1 PGAHPG
7 RARQTVGRGP
17 LTAGVAG
24 PVTGVEGVRSAYE
37 EATSCLEALLS
48 LGRRGE
54 VTDAPSLGFVGLLL
68 GGGAPSDY
76 VTRHLGPVLD
86 YDRERRTALLETL
99 AAWLAEDRHL
109 GRTGERLH
117 VHPNTVTQRLD
128 RIGQLLGDGWQG
140 PERLL
145 ELALAVRLRQVLR
158 D

>member
-1 PGAHPG
+1 M
-7 RARQTVGRGP
+7 
-17 LTAGVAG
+17 
-24 PVTGVEGVRSAYE
+24 
-37 EATSCLEALLS
+37 
-48 LGRRGE
+48 
-54 VTDAPSLGFVGLLL
+54 
-68 GGGAPSDY
+68 
-76 VTRHLGPVLD
+76 TRHLGPVLD

-128 RIGQLLGDGWQG
+128 RIGQLLGNGWQG
-140 PERLL
+140 PDRLL